1 MGNLPQLRKLNAYEN
16 FFQIKTDYAVVVHE
30 YGSKSLKN
38 HAETLRWK
46 LKPRT
51 FQLTV

>member
-1 MGNLPQLRKLNAYEN
+1 MSN
-16 FFQIKTDYAVVVHE
+16 FQIKTDYAVVVHE
-30 YGSKSLKN
+30 YGRKSLKEFKN